1 MSAADGHHLN
11 LPRTS
16 DNTFDTAQPQ
26 RDSDAKQAGSQ
37 LPGRVRA
44 GGGGAAPGSPPTFA
58 IEPAHPLTPPL
69 PHPQAEYRETEAQR
83 LGALLLSVTGG
94 TKEKTQC

>member
-1 MSAADGHHLN
+1 MVTT
-11 LPRTS
+11 LPSPEHQTTPS
-16 DNTFDTAQPQ
+16 ILPSPKGDSGS
-26 RDSDAKQAGSQ
+26 RDANQARSQ
-37 LPGRVRA
+37 LPGRVPA

-58 IEPAHPLTPPL
+58 TNPAHPLAPPL
-69 PHPQAEYRETEAQR
+69 PQPQAGYRETEAQR